1 MMEKRPCLCHIQSP
15 WEASGCFVPA
25 PPVPRP
31 SSRLAEGYLLGE
43 GKKIN
48 PAGML
53 MPAEWDVQPRERK
66 ESAAL
71 VLGNGRN
78 ESINLQK
85 WGLQS

>member
-1 MMEKRPCLCHIQSP
+1 M
-15 WEASGCFVPA
+15 
-25 PPVPRP
+25 
-31 SSRLAEGYLLGE
+31 AEGYLLGE